1 MAAVNRLAW
10 SAKVLHWFTGD
21 KSFARAIVQIGVFV
35 DPELPDVPMLS
46 DLAKPKDKPLVAF
59 MASAGA
65 PLGRGL
71 TLVQEGIATLRTAYD
86 AMNADPAFAA
96 EL

>member
-46 DLAKPKDKPLVAF
+46 DLVKPKDKPLLSF
-59 MASAGA
+59 MASAGG
-65 PLGRGL
+65 PLAAVWPFSARC
-71 TLVQEGIATLRTAYD
+71 VQEGYRNAAYG
-86 AMNADPAFAA
+86 
-96 EL
+96 L